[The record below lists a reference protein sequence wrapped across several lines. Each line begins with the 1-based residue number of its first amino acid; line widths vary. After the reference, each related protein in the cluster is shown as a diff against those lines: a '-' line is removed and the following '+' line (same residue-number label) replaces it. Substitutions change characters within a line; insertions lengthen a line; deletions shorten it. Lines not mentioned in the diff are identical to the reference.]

1 MAMDSKRL
9 RGLLAIAEH
18 GNFGR
23 AATAMGLSQPSLSR
37 QIALLETEVS
47 VPLLYRN
54 GRGASLTSEGQR
66 LVDAARPLI
75 WALDALPSA
84 ISDDEPHGQVVLGM
98 PTFLSAHFAGPIF
111 GELRTRYP
119 RLHVKLVDGFSGFV
133 SQWLQEDRLD
143 LAVIYA
149 ARRSPA
155 VSAEPLADEEIFLFG
170 SRDMARQA
178 IDAATL
184 PAEGSVPID
193 AVSQLDIILPGR
205 EHGLRRALQRA
216 GARPDPARL
225 LEVESLAA
233 IRALVRQ
240 GAGWSILPRAGLTA
254 GGNADLVMWPLGDPP
269 LRVRLML
276 AFGANRPITPALRA
290 VTRFLKDE
298 VARMQA
304 LEVMSQ
310 PLSR

>member
-1 MAMDSKRL
+1 MDSKRL
-9 RGLLAIAEH
+9 RGLVAIAEH

-37 QIALLETEVS
+37 QIALLEAEIAS
-47 VPLLYRN
+47 PLLYRN
-54 GRGASLTSEGQR
+54 GRGASLTAEGQR

-84 ISDDEPHGQVVLGM
+84 INDTEPQGQVVLGM
-98 PTFLSAHFAGPIF
+98 PTFLSAHLAEPLF
-111 GELRTRYP
+111 GALRARFP

-133 SQWLQEDRLD
+133 SQWLLEGRLD
-143 LAVIYA
+143 IAVIYA

-155 VSAEPLADEEIFLFG
+155 ISAEPLADEELFLFA
-170 SRDMARQA
+170 SRKLADQA
-178 IDAATL
+178 VEAGIL
-184 PAEGSVPID
+184 PAAGSAPIE
-193 AVSQLDIILPGR
+193 AISRLDIILPGR

-233 IRALVRQ
+233 IRALVRHE
-240 GAGWSILPRAGLTA
+240 AGWSILPRAGLTA
-254 GGNADLVMWPLGDPP
+254 GDNAELAMWPLGDPSM
-269 LRVRLML
+269 RVRLML

-290 VTRFLKDE
+290 VTSFLKAE
-298 VARMQA
+298 VAQLQHRQ
-304 LEVMSQ
+304 VMSQ
-310 PLSR
+310 PLAR